1 MEASP
6 AAAPSGRAHRGGRA
20 EVVGAAGQDAVP
32 ALHRAPLHRV
42 RAELRVHHLQRPR
55 PARRRHLRA
64 GSSCAG
70 RRDGSGDA
78 APPRSGTAARLL
90 PGQGRGGPGSSR
102 PAGAS
107 AGGAAPA
114 RPRRARPLPGL
125 PAAQPGRGARRP
137 KAGLLAQAARDGAE
151 LRPSPPSDEGFSFN
165 SSKLLPGGLLAPTTS
180 RGKGSAAQTR
190 VRGRTAA
197 RF

>member
-6 AAAPSGRAHRGGRA
+6 AAAPGGRAHRGGRA

-90 PGQGRGGPGSSR
+90 PGQGRGGPGR
-102 PAGAS
+102 AGPARLVGGS

-125 PAAQPGRGARRP
+125 RHCPAWKRSPAAQ
-137 KAGLLAQAARDGAE
+137 
-151 LRPSPPSDEGFSFN
+151 
-165 SSKLLPGGLLAPTTS
+165 GGLAGTGSS
-180 RGKGSAAQTR
+180 RRCRASSL
-190 VRGRTAA
+190 TAVG
-197 RF
+197 